1 MPDRITIS
9 GWIITAVATLLLVGA
24 LFSGLGAR
32 DVLRLGVAISG
43 FAVAGH
49 VLRSWMLRALG
60 PRQTVTGVGIG
71 AGFIVF
77 GFGALLGVSEPLLTL
92 VVIATALLVGVST
105 RARIAG
111 AARR

>member
-24 LFSGLGAR
+24 VFSGLGAR
-32 DVLRLGVAISG
+32 DVLRLGVAICG

-49 VLRSWMLRALG
+49 VLRSWMLRALA
-60 PRQTVTGVGIG
+60 PRQVVAGVGIG
-71 AGFIVF
+71 AGFIAF

-92 VVIATALLVGVST
+92 VIIATALLVGVSV
-105 RARIAG
+105 RPRG
-111 AARR
+111 SRVMRR